1 MRRYA
6 MGLKDKFLQ
15 AAAIG
20 TAFLAVS
27 APRMSAIEKDEVL
40 PQKEAIAQKAH
51 MGSRFAP
58 SGKKTTDQ
66 LKFSLMGVDL
76 DSEKFEK
83 AKKDNPDLKN
93 VSLIKTDK
101 ELGISI
107 ENPKTEQTYQIFT
120 SRDRV
125 MTLLKNPSMKM
136 GPSDVVM
143 GVREKDG
150 TLRAMNT
157 DDAEN
162 VASTFID
169 TLYQLDDANLIDA
182 NATLAKAADVSK
194 FTIKM
199 APKSVLKGKM
209 AEKLN
214 QAICE
219 YQESLVPYTHNGNF
233 MTAMNQG
240 VGR

>member
-1 MRRYA
+1 
-6 MGLKDKFLQ
+6 MGLKDKLLQ

-27 APRMSAIEKDEVL
+27 TPKMSAVEQDEVL
-40 PQKEAIAQKAH
+40 PQKDAITQKADIKNQ
-51 MGSRFAP
+51 FAP
-58 SGKKTTDQ
+58 SGKQSTDQ
-66 LKFSLMGVDL
+66 LKFSLMGIDI
-76 DSEKFEK
+76 DTEKFEQ
-83 AKKDNPDLKN
+83 AKKENPDLEN
-93 VSLIKTDK
+93 VDLIKTDK

-107 ENPKTEQTYQIFT
+107 KDPKTEQAYQIFA
-120 SRDRV
+120 SRSRV
-125 MTLLKNPSMKM
+125 MSLLKDPSMRIA
-136 GPSDVVM
+136 PSDVVM

-150 TLRAMNT
+150 TSRSMNS

-219 YQESLVPYTHNGNF
+219 YQESLMPYIHNGNF

-240 VGR
+240 SGR